1 MTFRLRLKNTKD
13 SALWPSGGKALSP
26 QASRWEPLS
35 WVGGIEWRP
44 GWWQVSEVLGRLSLA
59 PSLVSLG
66 ARSKWATKKWQDW
79 VRSII
84 LGRQGLWEETKSFF
98 FFLGTADTHTI
109 SRLAGENPAG
119 VAAAVL
125 ERNAPRPKLSGH
137 LVSRRARSLCREG
150 RSPGHHVFF
159 PRSCWLILRKVFG
172 RHWSQRG
179 KLWLYI
185 CSS

>member
-35 WVGGIEWRP
+35 WVGGVEWRP

-66 ARSKWATKKWQDW
+66 ARSKWATKKWRDW

-84 LGRQGLWEETKSFF
+84 LGRRGYGKRPNLFF
-98 FFLGTADTHTI
+98 FFSWDRRYPYHLPTGWWEPGWRSSCRSWAERPTAQAVRT
-109 SRLAGENPAG
+109 PG
-119 VAAAVL
+119 VQTGNVPL
-125 ERNAPRPKLSGH
+125 
-137 LVSRRARSLCREG
+137 
-150 RSPGHHVFF
+150 
-159 PRSCWLILRKVFG
+159 
-172 RHWSQRG
+172 
-179 KLWLYI
+179 
-185 CSS
+185 